1 MAGAAS
7 QLPQWLSPRC
17 HTITLSAFGA
27 VLVMLEARV
36 LRRPASWINS
46 PRRTRNAL
54 FAGAHPHGPR
64 GRDRS
69 NSCSVL
75 LDSPDQTPVAWLT
88 RGAASF
94 ERAPS
99 APCRSCWGGWSTRLS
114 SQSVSRAHPSVCCAP
129 RRSDSITVGS
139 QYPYR
144 CPTRSPS
151 DCWSPR
157 RPRDISG
164 DSSWPGLLRSYRS
177 GYRQVPH
184 HHAERLRR
192 RACHARGPGPAS
204 TGIVD

>member
-1 MAGAAS
+1 
-7 QLPQWLSPRC
+7 
-17 HTITLSAFGA
+17 
-27 VLVMLEARV
+27 MLEDWDP
-36 LRRPASWINS
+36 RRPASWIGVLL
-46 PRRTRNAL
+46 R
-54 FAGAHPHGPR
+54 G
-64 GRDRS
+64 GRDTTWSLVLIPIDLVTVDIGRS

-75 LDSPDQTPVAWLT
+75 LDSPGQTQVAWLT

-99 APCRSCWGGWSTRLS
+99 GPCRSRWGGSMRSS
-114 SQSVSRAHPSVCCAP
+114 SQSVSRASPSGCCAP
-129 RRSDSITVGS
+129 RRTDSMAFFI
-139 QYPYR
+139 R
-144 CPTRSPS
+144 HHCWCPTRWPS
-151 DCWSPR
+151 DRWNPR

-204 TGIVD
+204 TGIVDWSSPPRRTRNALFAGAHLH